1 MVLNTISWMAPP
13 VLYDL
18 EFYELHAIGRNSP
31 SDDRMF
37 RVLETF
43 LSINMTTF
51 EAVNITVQNKCG
63 QRSETVTTMLL
74 ESDNLCEFYT
84 ILGMRNII

>member
-1 MVLNTISWMAPP
+1 MLNTISWTAPP

-18 EFYELHAIGRNSP
+18 EFYELHAIGRNS

-43 LSINMTTF
+43 LSINIINITTF

-63 QRSETVTTMLL
+63 QRSETVTMLL
-74 ESDNLCEFYT
+74 ENDNVCEF
-84 ILGMRNII
+84 